1 MIERC
6 WDLTRGPLRT
16 PLASLGWTLD
26 KLAKTTDLR
35 FQLVLLL
42 LGEQP
47 NLLVEDGLGRQTVR
61 DLDEVKQPQTRLIV
75 VG

>member
-1 MIERC
+1 MIGRC
-6 WDLTRGPLRT
+6 GDPAWGHLRT
-16 PLASLGWTLD
+16 PPASLGWALD

-35 FQLVLLL
+35 FQFVLLL

-47 NLLVEDGLGRQTVR
+47 NLLVEDRLGRQTVR
-61 DLDEVKQPQTRLIV
+61 DLDDVTQPQTRLII